1 MGDGLG
7 RAQAVFL
14 EADTMSTIQNVRGT
28 RDFYPEDMSTRQWL
42 YNNIRQVS
50 EAYGYQEYDG
60 PFLEKLELYAA
71 KSGEELVKEQSY
83 VFPDRSGELI
93 ALRPELTP
101 SLARMVAQLGRGAL
115 LPLRWWSYGPF
126 WRYERTQKGRSREF
140 FQWNLDL
147 IGVDTPEAD
156 AEVVAVAC
164 ALFRNTGLTSDRIR
178 IKVNNRRL
186 AEQLLN
192 ERGISGEAQSIAY
205 HLIDRI
211 DKLSPQEWDA
221 YAQSKGFSE
230 DQVSSLRGLL
240 TMDTAWEQS
249 AELVAFFSAAE
260 ALEIREYLEFDPSV
274 IRGLDYYTGT
284 VYEARDPEGNFRS
297 ILGGGRYDD
306 LVSAVGGNPIPA
318 TGFAM
323 GDVVFGLVLETFGLT
338 PKLRSNPADLFVPT
352 FDETCLS
359 DAIQLASELRSSG
372 YRVEWYPEA
381 AKLGRQFKYSD
392 RQGIPIAVILGPE
405 EIQTDTVAVKD
416 MRSGNQEIVQ
426 RSQLITYL
434 ESILSTSIDDQRG

>member
-1 MGDGLG
+1 
-7 RAQAVFL
+7 
-14 EADTMSTIQNVRGT
+14 MSTIQNVRGT

-42 YNNIRQVS
+42 YTNIREVS
-50 EAYGYQEYDG
+50 EAFGYQEYDG

-101 SLARMVAQLGRGAL
+101 SLARMVAQLGRGVL

-147 IGVDTPEAD
+147 IGVDTPETD

-164 ALFRNTGLTSDRIR
+164 ALFKNTGLSPDRIR

-186 AEQLLN
+186 AEQLLSEKN
-192 ERGISGEAQSIAY
+192 ISGEAQSIAY

-211 DKLSPQEWDA
+211 DKLTPQEWNS
-221 YAQSKGFSE
+221 YARSKGFGE
-230 DQVSSLRGLL
+230 DQISALRELL
-240 TMDTAWEQS
+240 SMETAWEQS
-249 AELVAFFSAAE
+249 SELVAFFSAAE
-260 ALEIREYLEFDPSV
+260 ALEISEYLEFDPSV

-284 VYEARDPEGNFRS
+284 VYEARDTEGNFRS

-306 LVSAVGGNPIPA
+306 LVSAVGGDPVPA

-323 GDVVFGLVLETFGLT
+323 GDVVFSLVLESYGLT
-338 PKLRSNPADLFVPT
+338 PVLRSNPADIFIPT
-352 FDETCLS
+352 FDENCLS
-359 DAIQLASELRSSG
+359 DSIQLASELRASG

-381 AKLGRQFKYSD
+381 AKLARQFKYSD
-392 RQGIPIAVILGPE
+392 RQGIPVAIIIGPE
-405 EIQTDTVAVKD
+405 EIQNGTAAVKD
-416 MRSGNQEIVQ
+416 MRSGNQETVE
-426 RSQLITYL
+426 RSQLLTYL
-434 ESILSTSIDDQRG
+434 VTILSTSTEG